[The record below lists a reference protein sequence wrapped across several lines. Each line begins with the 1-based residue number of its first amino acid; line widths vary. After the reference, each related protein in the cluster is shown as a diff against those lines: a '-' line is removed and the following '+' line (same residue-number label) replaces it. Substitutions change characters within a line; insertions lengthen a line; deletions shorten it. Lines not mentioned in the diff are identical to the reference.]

1 MLTGRL
7 TLALLLAGASPLL
20 AQGRPIRVE
29 GVKPLAFGQILA
41 GAPVTVLRTDPVKA
55 GQINLSAQ
63 PQSQI
68 ILQLTLPAAM
78 TGPLGATLPIAFGAN
93 DAGFSPQGAIA
104 SQAAFD
110 PRSSVV
116 VITNSQN
123 GRGSVYVG
131 GTAQPAFNQAPGT
144 YTGVITLTVT
154 YP

>member
-7 TLALLLAGASPLL
+7 ILALLCAGAPPLL

-29 GVKPLAFGQILA
+29 GIKPLAFGQILG
-41 GAPVTVLRTDPVKA
+41 GAPAVVVRTDPVKA

-63 PQSQI
+63 PQSAI
-68 ILQLTLPAAM
+68 ILQLTLPSSM
-78 TGPLGATLPIAFGAN
+78 TGPLGATLPIVFGAN
-93 DAGFSPQGAIA
+93 DAGFSAQGAIG
-104 SQAAFD
+104 SQTAFD
-110 PRSSVV
+110 PRNSTV

-123 GRGSVYVG
+123 GRGSVFIG

-144 YTGVITLTVT
+144 YSGVITLTVA